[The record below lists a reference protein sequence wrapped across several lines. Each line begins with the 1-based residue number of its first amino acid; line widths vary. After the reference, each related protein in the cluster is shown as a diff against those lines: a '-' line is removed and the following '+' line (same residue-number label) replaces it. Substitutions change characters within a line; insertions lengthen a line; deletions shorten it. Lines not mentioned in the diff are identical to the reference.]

1 VGLSKGS
8 TWVLLLLK
16 NNEKNDFRA
25 NQNYPKIPLEELLW
39 SYHTFYL
46 LKTKVK
52 HVENDQQ
59 NKNKKNVQNTKHTTG
74 EEIRIFGQGG
84 RGFHIINNYCIMD
97 KRNFLIQLS

>member
-1 VGLSKGS
+1 
-8 TWVLLLLK
+8 
-16 NNEKNDFRA
+16 
-25 NQNYPKIPLEELLW
+25 
-39 SYHTFYL
+39 
-46 LKTKVK
+46 
-52 HVENDQQ
+52 VENDQQ